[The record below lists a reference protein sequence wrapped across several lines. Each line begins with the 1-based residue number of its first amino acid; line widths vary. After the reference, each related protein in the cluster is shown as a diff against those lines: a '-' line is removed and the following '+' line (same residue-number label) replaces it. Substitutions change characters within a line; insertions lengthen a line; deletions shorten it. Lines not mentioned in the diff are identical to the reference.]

1 MFVTNFREMFS
12 LNQNL
17 DLAGA
22 WFLIVWRE
30 ESRVESGINGGRS
43 PPLFPPRRP
52 LDFLHC
58 AFLPY
63 IDFLTTSQRLPQLRA
78 FQFQPLLHHH
88 PPHPQFPLMD
98 IVQVTL
104 IMRELEVF
112 CVDGGKLRDGLCVEM
127 FIIPL
132 QRWEWVLLLRCVLF
146 SPSGNIPFATIL
158 LPASQPSSAHPDKYA
173 LQETPL
179 VLH

>member
-1 MFVTNFREMFS
+1 MFS

-30 ESRVESGINGGRS
+30 ERRVESGINGGRS

-158 LPASQPSSAHPDKYA
+158 QPASPPPPTQTNMPCKRHPSCYIW
-173 LQETPL
+173 
-179 VLH
+179 